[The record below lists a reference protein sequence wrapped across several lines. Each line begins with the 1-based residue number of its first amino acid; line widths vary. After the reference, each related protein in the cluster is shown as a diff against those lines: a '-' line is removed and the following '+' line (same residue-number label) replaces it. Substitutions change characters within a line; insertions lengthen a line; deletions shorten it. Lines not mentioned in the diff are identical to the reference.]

1 LQVQKHPGKI
11 CELRP
16 IFVLDPWF
24 VKHMEVGPN
33 RWRFLQQS
41 LADLDK
47 NLRSIGSRLYVI
59 RGKPEEI
66 FPKLFKSWSVKCL
79 TFEQDIEPYSR
90 ERDEAVEK
98 LAKEAGVK
106 VVQKVSHT
114 LYNPAKVIN
123 ANLGKAPM
131 TYQKFVSVAEGLGPP
146 PKAISAPTEVP
157 AGYSKLHEGSLKI
170 PEEEDVF
177 GNIDAPL
184 LSDFGLDEGSLE
196 PCLFPGGETEALK
209 RMEQNLARKVN
220 KT

>member
-1 LQVQKHPGKI
+1 
-11 CELRP
+11 
-16 IFVLDPWF
+16 
-24 VKHMEVGPN
+24 M
-33 RWRFLQQS
+33 QQS
-41 LADLDK
+41 LVDLDK

-59 RGKPEEI
+59 RGKPQEV

-79 TFEQDIEPYSR
+79 TFEQDVEPYSIK
-90 ERDEAVEK
+90 RDEAVEK

-146 PKAISAPTEVP
+146 PKAIDAPTEVP
-157 AGYSKLHEGSLKI
+157 AGYSKVHEGSLKI
-170 PEEEDVF
+170 PEKEDVF
-177 GNIDAPL
+177 GNLDAPTL
-184 LSDFGLDEGSLE
+184 AEFGIELSSLE

-209 RMEQNLARKVN
+209 RMHDNLGRIVYFILLIFQLN
-220 KT
+220 FLQHNIILVLGVCI